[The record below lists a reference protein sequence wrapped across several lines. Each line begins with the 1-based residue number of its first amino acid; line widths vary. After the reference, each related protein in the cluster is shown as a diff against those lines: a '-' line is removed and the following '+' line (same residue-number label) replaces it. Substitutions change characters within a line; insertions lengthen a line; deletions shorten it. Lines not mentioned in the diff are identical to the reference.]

1 MTLRIPDKYCYQP
14 TVENLSYGIQE
25 IDQHGVILYSDA
37 TCHQILGFTE
47 TELKGRFIWTLLT
60 SELEKSKLQAHLL
73 DLIENNKPIIPYFT
87 QSYTKTGDI
96 IDVEM
101 LWHQNI
107 NHSTHTL
114 VTLIKNISGYRQKNL
129 TDTEFPSIF
138 EHAREAISLIDP
150 YTQNLVAF
158 NHKMATHLGYSA
170 RALMRLKLSDFELG
184 AVNQQIQTVLQHGY
198 HSYETQHQCQNGVL
212 REVLITV
219 QIVNIKGKI
228 LIQHICHD
236 ITARQQ
242 MAKKYSE
249 ARHQLAVAETE
260 LIRMRQLKD
269 EFLASMSHELRTPL
283 NSILGL
289 TEALQ
294 EGIYGSV
301 NERQLKSLQRVEM
314 QGRHLLLLINEIL
327 DISKI
332 IAGKLHLLSDWIPL
346 KTLCQTSLARI
357 KPLAEQK
364 QLTVEMEFDPQ
375 VTTIQAD
382 THRLKQILTN
392 LLNNAIKFTPAGRA
406 IGLKVVGDSAA
417 EVVRL
422 SVWDTGI
429 GIERQDM
436 EQLFK
441 PFAQVDGR
449 LSRYF
454 DGIGLGLILVQKL
467 TELHGGNLTV
477 TSEVGQGSQFTLSLP
492 WRGTPQPQ
500 EMTPM
505 LASKPSN
512 APLVLFVAPH
522 EPNINWFI
530 EYFHL
535 QAINI
540 IIAHNSQQL
549 WDYVHTQKFDMIIIS
564 MPLMEKDN
572 LELIQN
578 LHTVQQQLPLIVFSA
593 LTKPDDQQRY
603 LAAGA
608 WEYLDKPIPLKTL
621 NRIVNQYLL
630 R

>member
-1 MTLRIPDKYCYQP
+1 MTLRIPDKYFYQP
-14 TVENLSYGIQE
+14 VIENLSYGIQE
-25 IDQHGVILYSDA
+25 IDHHGLIVYTDA
-37 TCHQILGFTE
+37 TCHQILGFTQ

-73 DLIENNKPIIPYFT
+73 DLIKNNKPITPYFT

-114 VTLIKNISGYRQKNL
+114 VALFKNITGYRQKIL
-129 TDTEFPSIF
+129 TDTAFPSIF
-138 EHAREAISLIDP
+138 DHANEAIILIDP
-150 YTQNLVAF
+150 QTQNLVAF
-158 NHKMATHLGYSA
+158 NHKMAIHLGYSA
-170 RALMRLKLSDFELG
+170 SALMQMKLSDFELW
-184 AVNQQIQTVLQHGY
+184 AVDQQIKTVLQTGY
-198 HSYETQHQCQNGVL
+198 HSYETQHRCQNGTL
-212 REVLITV
+212 REVLLTAQV
-219 QIVNIKGKI
+219 VNVKDKI
-228 LIQHICHD
+228 LIQQICHD
-236 ITARQQ
+236 ITARKQTE
-242 MAKKYSE
+242 KKCLAAPTSLSQE
-249 ARHQLAVAETE
+249 LADVRHQLAVAEAE

-346 KTLCQTSLARI
+346 KNLCQTSLARI
-357 KPLAEQK
+357 KPVAEQK
-364 QLTVEMEFDPQ
+364 RLTIQMDFDPQ

-382 THRLKQILTN
+382 THRLKQILAN
-392 LLNNAIKFTPAGRA
+392 LLNNAIKFTPEGGV
-406 IGLKVVGDSAA
+406 IGLKVVGDTEA

-422 SVWDTGI
+422 SIWDTGI

-441 PFAQVDGR
+441 PFAQVDGS

-477 TSEVGQGSQFTLSLP
+477 TSEVGKGSQFTLSLP
-492 WRGTPQPQ
+492 WHGTPQPGDI
-500 EMTPM
+500 TPIG
-505 LASKPSN
+505 ASKPSKP
-512 APLVLFVAPH
+512 PLVLFVAPH

-530 EYFHL
+530 DFFHL
-535 QAINI
+535 QAIQI
-540 IIAHNSQQL
+540 IVAHNSQQL
-549 WDYVHTQKFDMIIIS
+549 WDYV
-564 MPLMEKDN
+564 
-572 LELIQN
+572 
-578 LHTVQQQLPLIVFSA
+578 
-593 LTKPDDQQRY
+593 
-603 LAAGA
+603 
-608 WEYLDKPIPLKTL
+608 
-621 NRIVNQYLL
+621 
-630 R
+630 